1 MDCIDLRKKEFQSQH
16 SINSGLFNLF
26 MDYQKILDAIF
37 ALNND
42 IRYAGL
48 IDETGILIAGGMR
61 HGIDSIV
68 DQPSEELY
76 LTHTAL
82 RKSMRERFDDTM
94 GQARFV
100 YVEREK
106 LSLLTFYLDKKML
119 LITLEP
125 SLDSHVIM
133 DLAEDIL
140 DIFSGNKITAQ

>member
-1 MDCIDLRKKEFQSQH
+1 
-16 SINSGLFNLF
+16 
-26 MDYQKILDAIF
+26 MDYQKIIDTIF
-37 ALNND
+37 ELND
-42 IRYAGL
+42 GIRYAGL
-48 IDETGILIAGGMR
+48 IDETGSLIVGGMR

-94 GQARFV
+94 GKARFV

-125 SLDSHVIM
+125 NLESQNTI

-140 DIFSGNKITAQ
+140 DIVSGNKA

>member
-1 MDCIDLRKKEFQSQH
+1 
-16 SINSGLFNLF
+16 
-26 MDYQKILDAIF
+26 MDYQKIIDTIF
-37 ALNND
+37 ELNND

-48 IDETGILIAGGMR
+48 IDETGSLIVGGMR

-94 GQARFV
+94 GKARFV

-125 SLDSHVIM
+125 NMESQNVI

-140 DIFSGNKITAQ
+140 DIVSGNKY

>member
-1 MDCIDLRKKEFQSQH
+1 
-16 SINSGLFNLF
+16 
-26 MDYQKILDAIF
+26 MDYQKIIDTIF
-37 ALNND
+37 ELNEG

-48 IDETGILIAGGMR
+48 IDETGSLIVGGMR

-82 RKSMRERFDDTM
+82 RKSMREGFDDTM
-94 GQARFV
+94 GRARFV

-125 SLDSHVIM
+125 NLESQNVI

-140 DIFSGNKITAQ
+140 DIVSGNKA

>member
-1 MDCIDLRKKEFQSQH
+1 
-16 SINSGLFNLF
+16 
-26 MDYQKILDAIF
+26 MDYQKIIDAIF
-37 ALNND
+37 NLNKD

-48 IDETGILIAGGMR
+48 IDETGSLVVGGMR

-94 GQARFV
+94 GKARFV

-125 SLDSHVIM
+125 NLESQNVI

-140 DIFSGNKITAQ
+140 DIVSGNKS

>member
-1 MDCIDLRKKEFQSQH
+1 
-16 SINSGLFNLF
+16 
-26 MDYQKILDAIF
+26 MDYQKIIDTIF
-37 ALNND
+37 ELNEG
-42 IRYAGL
+42 IRYTGL
-48 IDETGILIAGGMR
+48 IDETGSLIAGGMR

-94 GQARFV
+94 GRARFV

-125 SLDSHVIM
+125 NLESQNVI

-140 DIFSGNKITAQ
+140 DIVSGNKA

>member
-1 MDCIDLRKKEFQSQH
+1 
-16 SINSGLFNLF
+16 
-26 MDYQKILDAIF
+26 MDYQKIIDTIF
-37 ALNND
+37 ELNEG

-48 IDETGILIAGGMR
+48 IDETGSLIVGGMR

-94 GQARFV
+94 GKARFV

-125 SLDSHVIM
+125 NLESQNVI

-140 DIFSGNKITAQ
+140 DIVSGNKA

>member
-1 MDCIDLRKKEFQSQH
+1 
-16 SINSGLFNLF
+16 
-26 MDYQKILDAIF
+26 MDYQKIIDTIF
-37 ALNND
+37 ELND
-42 IRYAGL
+42 GIRYAGL
-48 IDETGILIAGGMR
+48 IDETGSLIVGGMR

-94 GQARFV
+94 GKARFV

-125 SLDSHVIM
+125 NLESQNAI

-140 DIFSGNKITAQ
+140 DIVSGNKA

>member
-1 MDCIDLRKKEFQSQH
+1 
-16 SINSGLFNLF
+16 
-26 MDYQKILDAIF
+26 MDYQKIIDTIF
-37 ALNND
+37 ELND
-42 IRYAGL
+42 GIRYAGL
-48 IDETGILIAGGMR
+48 IDETGALIVGGMR

-94 GQARFV
+94 GKARFV

-125 SLDSHVIM
+125 NIESQNTI

-140 DIFSGNKITAQ
+140 DIVSGNKA

>member
-1 MDCIDLRKKEFQSQH
+1 
-16 SINSGLFNLF
+16 
-26 MDYQKILDAIF
+26 MDYQKIIDTIF
-37 ALNND
+37 ELNEG

-48 IDETGILIAGGMR
+48 IDETGSLIVGGMR

-94 GQARFV
+94 GKARFV

-125 SLDSHVIM
+125 NLESQNVI

-140 DIFSGNKITAQ
+140 DIVSGNKD

>member
-1 MDCIDLRKKEFQSQH
+1 
-16 SINSGLFNLF
+16 
-26 MDYQKILDAIF
+26 MDYQKIIDTIF
-37 ALNND
+37 ELND
-42 IRYAGL
+42 GIRYAGI
-48 IDETGILIAGGMR
+48 IDETGSLIAGGMR

-94 GQARFV
+94 GKARFV

-125 SLDSHVIM
+125 NLESQNVI

-140 DIFSGNKITAQ
+140 DIVSGNKS

>member
-1 MDCIDLRKKEFQSQH
+1 
-16 SINSGLFNLF
+16 
-26 MDYQKILDAIF
+26 MDYQKIIDTIF
-37 ALNND
+37 ELNEG

-48 IDETGILIAGGMR
+48 IDETGSLIVGGMR

-94 GQARFV
+94 GKSRFV

-106 LSLLTFYLDKKML
+106 LSLLTFYLDRKML

-125 SLDSHVIM
+125 NLESQNVI

-140 DIFSGNKITAQ
+140 DIVSGNKA

>member
-1 MDCIDLRKKEFQSQH
+1 
-16 SINSGLFNLF
+16 
-26 MDYQKILDAIF
+26 MDYQKIIDTIF
-37 ALNND
+37 ELND
-42 IRYAGL
+42 GIRYAGL
-48 IDETGILIAGGMR
+48 IDETGSLIVGGMR

-94 GQARFV
+94 GKSRFV

-125 SLDSHVIM
+125 NLESQNVL

-140 DIFSGNKITAQ
+140 DIVSGNKA

>member
-1 MDCIDLRKKEFQSQH
+1 
-16 SINSGLFNLF
+16 
-26 MDYQKILDAIF
+26 MDYQKIIDTIF
-37 ALNND
+37 ELND
-42 IRYAGL
+42 GIRYAGL
-48 IDETGILIAGGMR
+48 IDETGSLIVGGMR

-94 GQARFV
+94 GRARFV

-125 SLDSHVIM
+125 NLESQNVI

-140 DIFSGNKITAQ
+140 DIVSGNKA

>member
-1 MDCIDLRKKEFQSQH
+1 
-16 SINSGLFNLF
+16 
-26 MDYQKILDAIF
+26 MDYQKIIDTIF
-37 ALNND
+37 ELND
-42 IRYAGL
+42 GISYAGL
-48 IDETGILIAGGMR
+48 IDETGSLIVGGMR

-94 GQARFV
+94 GKARFV

-125 SLDSHVIM
+125 NLESQNVI

-140 DIFSGNKITAQ
+140 DIVSGNKA

>member
-1 MDCIDLRKKEFQSQH
+1 
-16 SINSGLFNLF
+16 
-26 MDYQKILDAIF
+26 MDYQKIIDTIF
-37 ALNND
+37 ELND
-42 IRYAGL
+42 GIRYAGL
-48 IDETGILIAGGMR
+48 IDETGALIVGGMR

-94 GQARFV
+94 GKARFV

-125 SLDSHVIM
+125 NLESQNTI

-140 DIFSGNKITAQ
+140 DIVSGNKA

>member
-1 MDCIDLRKKEFQSQH
+1 
-16 SINSGLFNLF
+16 
-26 MDYQKILDAIF
+26 MDYQKIIDTIF
-37 ALNND
+37 ELND
-42 IRYAGL
+42 GIRYAGL
-48 IDETGILIAGGMR
+48 IDETGSLIVGGMR

-68 DQPSEELY
+68 DQPSEELF

-94 GQARFV
+94 GKSRFV

-125 SLDSHVIM
+125 NLESQNVL

-140 DIFSGNKITAQ
+140 DIVSGNKA